1 MGFGVSVGY
10 TRGTG
15 KPAFRFLRKAQN
27 RRQTGKPDF
36 LIVNF
41 RKSPVNR
48 QTGFPVLAKISKSPA
63 NRQTEILPELDAYM
77 SICSLFMAYAE
88 RSEAL

>member
-1 MGFGVSVGY
+1 MRLQDSVTAPIGQRGAQEMGFGVSVGY
-10 TRGTG
+10 NRETG

-41 RKSPVNR
+41 RKIA
-48 QTGFPVLAKISKSPA
+48 GKPA
-63 NRQTEILPELDAYM
+63 NRISGFSKNLKIAGKPAN
-77 SICSLFMAYAE
+77 
-88 RSEAL
+88 